1 MDLDVDTKEEI
12 MNQINNE
19 WTTLDPG
26 TRLSFIVSLLVKS
39 NEFLWNFIL

>member
-26 TRLSFIVSLLVKS
+26 TRFEFYRKFISEK
-39 NEFLWNFIL
+39 